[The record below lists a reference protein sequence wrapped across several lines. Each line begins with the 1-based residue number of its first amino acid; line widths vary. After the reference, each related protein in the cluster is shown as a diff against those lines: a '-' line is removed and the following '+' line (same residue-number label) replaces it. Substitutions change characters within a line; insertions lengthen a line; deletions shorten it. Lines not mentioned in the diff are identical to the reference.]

1 MTESVASRVDEQVYR
16 FLESEAER
24 YDLTVS
30 ELVRR
35 IINQYTES
43 GWSVGDESD
52 QNLEQRVDR
61 LESIL
66 QINVEERQGLMGNQT
81 ETVLSYDIP
90 SPGRAEV
97 VIDSE

>member
-43 GWSVGDESD
+43 GRSVGDESD
-52 QNLEQRVDR
+52 RDLEQRVNR
-61 LESIL
+61 LEAIF

-90 SPGRAEV
+90 SPGQAEV